1 MKFVYLLRSI
11 SKVEQGIVGKF
22 SVTALH
28 FTAKKIIYL
37 KTILIKDN
45 IRDNNCLKICVFIH
59 GKVLNINSISRC
71 KIQKPSA
78 VELSHLDEKKKLL
91 NKCLLCFC
99 FFFENNLREKRD
111 MCSSHVLFI
120 EPQWSHVLHKETFF

>member
-1 MKFVYLLRSI
+1 MKFVYLLLSI
-11 SKVEQGIVGKF
+11 SKVKQGIVGKF

-78 VELSHLDEKKKLL
+78 VELSHLGEKKKNFLTNVYFVFVFFL
-91 NKCLLCFC
+91 KITSEKSVICARRTCF
-99 FFFENNLREKRD
+99 L
-111 MCSSHVLFI
+111 
-120 EPQWSHVLHKETFF
+120 